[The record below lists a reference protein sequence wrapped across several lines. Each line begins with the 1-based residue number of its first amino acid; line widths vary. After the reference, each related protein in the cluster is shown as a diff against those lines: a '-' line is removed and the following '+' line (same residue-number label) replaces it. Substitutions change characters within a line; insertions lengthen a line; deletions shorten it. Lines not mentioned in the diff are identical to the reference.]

1 MDVLVIE
8 APAFAPNH
16 LSAEGP
22 RSEPVTQAE
31 ADRVRAVLREGW
43 GVVVQGVR
51 RFKTGGTTA
60 SNYLLD
66 ETLVLKWRADGETL
80 AREVARVRRAQEFGV
95 PVPACR
101 LASDGAPVFRWRA
114 ASCAL
119 FDYVPGTHFRG
130 GSGEIGAAAEVFAS
144 VARAFADETA
154 APALDWNTVG
164 GRVRTALELSPKI
177 ADPAAEKILRATS
190 SRLED
195 SLEEND
201 GVELDRLAT
210 IHTDMHPL
218 NLLFAQGRVAAVLD
232 FEDVAAAPRAVGAG
246 FALLKLGREA
256 LSRVAPADRRGLAR
270 ALVEEW
276 RSTDSTSADLLA
288 SGARRRVLANI
299 AEILDAWRR
308 DGNISMNHGLA
319 GQIESLAEVDFLFD
333 RRIA

>member
-1 MDVLVIE
+1 MDVLVNE

-22 RSEPVTQAE
+22 RSEPVAQAE
-31 ADRVRAVLREGW
+31 AARARAVLRDGW
-43 GVVVQGVR
+43 GRVASDVR

-66 ETLVLKWRADGETL
+66 ETLVLKLCADGEAL
-80 AREVARVRRAQEFGV
+80 AREVARVRRAREFGV

-101 LASDGAPVFRWRA
+101 PASDGALVFRSGA

-130 GSGEIGAAAEVFAS
+130 ASGEIGAAAEAFVS
-144 VARAFADETA
+144 VARAFADEKA
-154 APALDWNTVG
+154 MPALDWNAVG
-164 GRVRTALELSPKI
+164 GRVRAALDLSPKI
-177 ADPAAEKILRATS
+177 ADPAAEDLLRKS
-190 SRLED
+190 FVRLAQA
-195 SLEEND
+195 
-201 GVELDRLAT
+201 LDADDAVKLDAIAT
-210 IHTDMHPL
+210 IHTDLHPL
-218 NLLFAQGRVAAVLD
+218 NLLFAHGHVAAVLD
-232 FEDVAAAPRAVGAG
+232 FEDVAAAPCAVGTG

-256 LSRVAPADRRGLAR
+256 LSRAAPADRRGLAR

-276 RSTDSTSADLLA
+276 RSTDPTSADLLA

-308 DGNISMNHGLA
+308 DGDTSMNHGLA
-319 GQIESLAEVDFLFD
+319 GQIESLAEADFLFGH
-333 RRIA
+333 RIA